1 MIKNHPNRKIQVSSN
16 GTLEPNRYFSLGFDV
31 SHFPTEFQTEP
42 SLRFC
47 YYTTKEPKVISVNCV
62 QPSKMKMVQN

>member
-1 MIKNHPNRKIQVSSN
+1 MIKNHQNRKIQVFAN
-16 GTLEPNRYFSLGFDV
+16 GTFEPNRYFSLVFDV

-47 YYTTKEPKVISVNCV
+47 YYTTKEPQV
-62 QPSKMKMVQN
+62 